1 MLFSYFGDWT
11 LHGICNLSESD
22 FQLNGFKTVSHPFR
36 DGFFMYKKSEMS
48 GYYIKKITRSD
59 MGNNERDDNKN
70 ENLADNLDS
79 IRQMGAIR
87 IVSGSSRVHTLVI
100 AGQIEGH
107 YELPSQTKSTKYEHV
122 IPQLV
127 EVEESDEIDGLLMIL
142 NTVGGDVE
150 AGLAIAELVSGMT
163 KPTVSLVLGGGHSIG
178 VPLAV
183 CAKKSF
189 IVPSATMTIHPVR
202 TNGLVIGVPQSFTYF
217 LKMQERI
224 TDFIVKNSN
233 VPKKCLDVL
242 MLATDELAA
251 DIGTVIDG
259 LKAVEIG
266 LIDKVGGLGEA
277 LKELHS
283 MIEERKRTAD

>member
-1 MLFSYFGDWT
+1 MSQNDQNENGK
-11 LHGICNLSESD
+11 LSE
-22 FQLNGFKTVSHPFR
+22 N
-36 DGFFMYKKSEMS
+36 
-48 GYYIKKITRSD
+48 I
-59 MGNNERDDNKN
+59 DN
-70 ENLADNLDS
+70 
-79 IRQMGAIR
+79 IRETGGIR
-87 IVSGSSRVHTLVI
+87 IESKTSRIHTLVI

-122 IPQLV
+122 IPLLV
-127 EVEESDEIDGLLMIL
+127 EVEESDEVDGLLMIL

-163 KPTVSLVLGGGHSIG
+163 KPTVSLVIGGGHSIG

-224 TDFIVKNSN
+224 SDFVVKNSRI
-233 VPKKCLDVL
+233 KKETLNKL
-242 MLATDELAA
+242 MLETDELAA

-259 LKAVEIG
+259 LDAVKIG
-266 LIDKVGGLGEA
+266 LMDEVGGLSNA
-277 LKELHS
+277 LSALHE
-283 MIEERKRTAD
+283 MIDGQKKKDS